1 MRISA
6 VCLNRVSPPRSAP
19 ALSFLS
25 VWWSRVDD
33 KTPKNCICLSF
44 LPSGVD
50 VRPILLEMLL
60 FTEEK
65 IELRTCCCEYSCL
78 GKTRWKGILKYSTR
92 LYGPRNTWGLASFVV
107 FFKYLGVR
115 QNRTGILLK
124 APFPFHFPQTVSV
137 LGKFNLC
144 ILESFH
150 RHSSKYCKVNTRSG
164 FKTSLELSDKQLF
177 PWSAKIKF
185 CQLWMN
191 PEPRAVGAYFSN
203 YLPASV
209 PGALYVSSVKQ
220 WWGQCFSRDKALK
233 NGTCTFMGFSTG
245 PPGAHLALPALKL
258 SWCSHCPSF
267 PSYSHAWCF
276 WTSQS
281 DLYLKLY
288 FVHHGVL
295 CINFHFQDI
304 ALKYSLPWWLSF
316 VVPSYVLCLR
326 HVPHLPHT
334 RPLLTW
340 LLGLPCPLHSVAPTK
355 GAHGIWP
362 NK

>member
-1 MRISA
+1 MRIRA

-33 KTPKNCICLSF
+33 KTPKTCICLSF

-50 VRPILLEMLL
+50 VRPVLSEMLL
-60 FTEEK
+60 FIEEK
-65 IELRTCCCEYSCL
+65 IELQTCCCEYSCL

-124 APFPFHFPQTVSV
+124 APFPFHFPQTVYV

-209 PGALYVSSVKQ
+209 PGALYVSGIKQ

-233 NGTCTFMGFSTG
+233 NGTCTFMDFSTG
-245 PPGAHLALPALKL
+245 PSWHPFGSTSIKTLLGQPLPKFSQLLPCLVLLNLTIWSLFKIIFCSSWAFYALIFIFKTLH
-258 SWCSHCPSF
+258 WNI
-267 PSYSHAWCF
+267 
-276 WTSQS
+276 
-281 DLYLKLY
+281 LYL
-288 FVHHGVL
+288 
-295 CINFHFQDI
+295 DD
-304 ALKYSLPWWLSF
+304 
-316 VVPSYVLCLR
+316 
-326 HVPHLPHT
+326 
-334 RPLLTW
+334 
-340 LLGLPCPLHSVAPTK
+340 
-355 GAHGIWP
+355 
-362 NK
+362 